1 MKGSEKKPKT
11 VHKEGKHI
19 PAYLAAESKD
29 CNATTISKK
38 KQSDGVSS

>member
-1 MKGSEKKPKT
+1 MKGSEKKPKM

-38 KQSDGVSS
+38 K